1 MTRRKADTNAK
12 LTRLIG
18 LRVSD
23 SFYKRMEEIMTNSNC
38 RTVTELA
45 RAILYREEIL
55 WKHKDATLESTALE
69 LAGIGKELKAIG
81 HNINQITHR
90 FHSTDAPNQKLIH
103 AVKVAEEYKK
113 VGQKVDKLLVIASQI
128 SKKWLQG

>member
-1 MTRRKADTNAK
+1 MTRRKADRTAK

-23 SFYKRMEEIMTNSNC
+23 SFYKRMEEIMENSNC

-45 RAILYREEIL
+45 RAILYREEII
-55 WKHKDATLESTALE
+55 WKHRDATLESTALE
-69 LAGIGKELKAIG
+69 LAGIRKELNAMGK
-81 HNINQITHR
+81 NINQITHR
-90 FHSTDAPNQKLIH
+90 FHLADAPNQKLIH

-113 VGQKVDKLLVIASQI
+113 VGIKVDKLLAIASEI
-128 SKKWLQG
+128 SRKWLQG

>member
-1 MTRRKADTNAK
+1 MTRGKADRTAK

-18 LRVSD
+18 LRVSN
-23 SFYKRMEEIMTNSNC
+23 SFYKRMQEIMANSNC

-55 WKHKDATLESTALE
+55 WMHKDATLESTALE
-69 LAGIGKELKAIG
+69 LAGITKELNAMRNKT
-81 HNINQITHR
+81 NQMSHR
-90 FHSTDAPNQKLIH
+90 FHLADPPNQERIH

-113 VGQKVDKLLVIASQI
+113 VGIKVD
-128 SKKWLQG
+128 

>member
-1 MTRRKADTNAK
+1 M
-12 LTRLIG
+12 
-18 LRVSD
+18 V
-23 SFYKRMEEIMTNSNC
+23 NSNC

-69 LAGIGKELKAIG
+69 LAGIRKELKAIG
-81 HNINQITHR
+81 NNINQITHR
-90 FHSTDAPNQKLIH
+90 FHSADAPNQKLIH

-113 VGQKVDKLLVIASQI
+113 VGQRVDKLLAIASQI